1 MKEYIIDIMNIIN
14 NIYGVKT
21 MDKKQLLRSLPK
33 VDDILRQPAVAALEL
48 PQTVVTDLVR
58 DGIDALRR
66 RVLEGDLPAV
76 PPVEEL
82 CQDICRAAKAAA
94 KPSLRP
100 VINAT
105 GVTLHTNLGRACL
118 SERAVAAAADVA
130 RQYSTLEYDLES
142 GQRGSRYSHVE
153 KLLCKITGA
162 EAAMVVNNNAAAVL
176 LILSAVGKGGEV
188 ITSRG
193 ELVEIGGSFRIP
205 EIMEQCGCSLREVG
219 ATNKTH
225 LRDYERAIGEN
236 TRALLKVHTSN
247 YRILGFSESVS
258 LKDMV
263 ALGRE
268 RGLPVIEDLGS
279 GCFFDLETIGIHGE
293 PTVMDS
299 VRAGVD
305 IISFSGDKLLGG
317 PQAGI
322 ILCTKAWIKTLKS
335 HPLTRAMRVDKMTLA
350 ALEATLESYLEPER
364 ATREI
369 PTLRMLAADPAVLKV
384 RADSLCEMLREKGV
398 ICEVIPEQDQVGG
411 GSVPTQ
417 LLPTWAVAVDPQ
429 SVTVDGLEERLR
441 KHSDTPIV
449 GRINHDRYLLDVRT
463 LWEED
468 FAYIAQAVKEA
479 DL

>member
-1 MKEYIIDIMNIIN
+1 
-14 NIYGVKT
+14 
-21 MDKKQLLRSLPK
+21 MDKKHLLRSLPK
-33 VDDILRQPAVAALEL
+33 VDEVLRQPAIAAPDL
-48 PQTVVTDLVR
+48 PQSVITDLVR
-58 DGIDALRR
+58 QHIDDLRR
-66 RVLEGDLPAV
+66 RVLDSDLQTLPSM
-76 PPVEEL
+76 EDL
-82 CQDICRAAKAAA
+82 CAEICTAAKAAA

-105 GVTLHTNLGRACL
+105 GITLHTNLGRACL
-118 SERAVAAAADVA
+118 SEKAVQAAADAA
-130 RQYSTLEYDLES
+130 RRYSTLEYDVES

-176 LILSAVGKGGEV
+176 LILSALGKGGEV

-225 LRDYERAIGEN
+225 LRDYERAICED

-247 YRILGFSESVS
+247 FRIMGFTESVS
-258 LKDMV
+258 LQELV
-263 ALGRE
+263 ELGKQT
-268 RGLPVIEDLGS
+268 GLPVIEDLGS
-279 GCFFDLETIGIHGE
+279 GCFFDLETLGIHDE
-293 PTVMDS
+293 PTVMNS
-299 VRAGVD
+299 VKAGVD

-322 ILCTKAWIKTLKS
+322 ILCKEKWIKTLKS

-350 ALEATLESYLEPER
+350 ALEATLDTYLDPEK
-364 ATREI
+364 AQQEI
-369 PTLRMLAADPAVLKV
+369 PTIRMLAIDPALLKL
-384 RADSLCEMLREKGV
+384 RAENLNEKLTALGV
-398 ICEVIPEQDQVGG
+398 TCQVIPEQDQVGG

-429 SVTVDGLEERLR
+429 NVTVDGLEERLR
-441 KHSDTPIV
+441 KETDIPII
-449 GRINHDRYLLDVRT
+449 GRIVKDRYLLDTRT

-468 FAYIAQAVKEA
+468 FDYIAQAVKEA
-479 DL
+479 DQ

>member
-1 MKEYIIDIMNIIN
+1 
-14 NIYGVKT
+14 
-21 MDKKQLLRSLPK
+21 MDKKHLLRSLPK
-33 VDDILRQPAVAALEL
+33 VDEVLRQPAIAALDL
-48 PQTVVTDLVR
+48 PQSVITDLVR
-58 DGIDALRR
+58 QHIDGLRR
-66 RVLEGDLPAV
+66 RVLDSDLQTLPSM
-76 PPVEEL
+76 EDL
-82 CQDICRAAKAAA
+82 CAEICTAAKAAA

-105 GVTLHTNLGRACL
+105 GITLHTNLGRACL
-118 SERAVAAAADVA
+118 SEKAVQAAADAA
-130 RQYSTLEYDLES
+130 RRYSTLEYDVES

-176 LILSAVGKGGEV
+176 LILSALGKGGEV

-225 LRDYERAIGEN
+225 LRDYERAICED

-247 YRILGFSESVS
+247 FRIMGFTESVS
-258 LKDMV
+258 LQELV
-263 ALGRE
+263 ELGKQT
-268 RGLPVIEDLGS
+268 GLPVIEDLGS
-279 GCFFDLETIGIHGE
+279 GCFFDLETLGIHDE
-293 PTVMDS
+293 PTVMNS
-299 VRAGVD
+299 VKARVD

-322 ILCTKAWIKTLKS
+322 ILCKEKWIKTLKS

-350 ALEATLESYLEPER
+350 ALEATLDTYLDPEK
-364 ATREI
+364 AQQEI
-369 PTLRMLAADPAVLKV
+369 PTIRMLAIDPALLKL
-384 RADSLCEMLREKGV
+384 RAEALYEKLTALGV
-398 ICEVIPEQDQVGG
+398 TCQVIPEQDQVGG

-429 SVTVDGLEERLR
+429 NVTVDGLEERLR
-441 KHSDTPIV
+441 KETDIPII
-449 GRINHDRYLLDVRT
+449 GRIVKDRYLLDTRT

-468 FAYIAQAVKEA
+468 FDYIAQAVKEA
-479 DL
+479 DQ

>member
-1 MKEYIIDIMNIIN
+1 
-14 NIYGVKT
+14 
-21 MDKKQLLRSLPK
+21 MDNKHLLRSLPK
-33 VDDILRQPAVAALEL
+33 VDEVLRQPAIAALDL
-48 PQTVVTDLVR
+48 PQSVITDLVR
-58 DGIDALRR
+58 QRIDGLRR
-66 RVLEGDLPAV
+66 RVLDSDLQTLPSM
-76 PPVEEL
+76 EDL
-82 CQDICRAAKAAA
+82 CAEICTAAKAAA

-105 GVTLHTNLGRACL
+105 GITLHTNLGRACL
-118 SERAVAAAADVA
+118 SEKAVQAAADAA
-130 RQYSTLEYDLES
+130 RRYSTLEYDVES

-176 LILSAVGKGGEV
+176 LILSALGKGGEV

-225 LRDYERAIGEN
+225 LRDYERAICED

-247 YRILGFSESVS
+247 FRIMGFTESVS
-258 LKDMV
+258 LQELV
-263 ALGRE
+263 ELGKQT
-268 RGLPVIEDLGS
+268 GLPVIEDLGS
-279 GCFFDLETIGIHGE
+279 GCFFDLETLGIHDE
-293 PTVMDS
+293 PTVMNS
-299 VRAGVD
+299 VKAGVD

-322 ILCTKAWIKTLKS
+322 ILCKEKWIKILKS

-350 ALEATLESYLEPER
+350 ALEATLDTYLDPQK
-364 ATREI
+364 AQQEI
-369 PTLRMLAADPAVLKV
+369 PTIRMLAIDPALLKL
-384 RADSLCEMLREKGV
+384 RAEALYEKLTALGV
-398 ICEVIPEQDQVGG
+398 TCQVIPEQDQVGG

-429 SVTVDGLEERLR
+429 NVTVDGLEERLR
-441 KHSDTPIV
+441 KQSDIPII
-449 GRINHDRYLLDVRT
+449 GRIVKDRYLLDTRT

-468 FAYIAQAVKEA
+468 FDYIAQAVKEA
-479 DL
+479 DQ

>member
-1 MKEYIIDIMNIIN
+1 
-14 NIYGVKT
+14 
-21 MDKKQLLRSLPK
+21 MDKKHLLRSLPK
-33 VDDILRQPAVAALEL
+33 VDEVLRQPAIAALDL
-48 PQTVVTDLVR
+48 PQSVITDLVR
-58 DGIDALRR
+58 QRIDGLRR
-66 RVLEGDLPAV
+66 RVLDSDLQTLPSM
-76 PPVEEL
+76 EDL
-82 CQDICRAAKAAA
+82 CAEICTAAKAAA

-105 GVTLHTNLGRACL
+105 GITLHTNLGRACL
-118 SERAVAAAADVA
+118 SEKAVQAAADAA
-130 RQYSTLEYDLES
+130 RRYSTLEYDVES

-176 LILSAVGKGGEV
+176 LILSALGKGGEV

-225 LRDYERAIGEN
+225 LRDYERAICED

-247 YRILGFSESVS
+247 FRIMGFTESVS
-258 LKDMV
+258 LQELV
-263 ALGRE
+263 ELGKQT
-268 RGLPVIEDLGS
+268 GLPVIEDLGS
-279 GCFFDLETIGIHGE
+279 GCFFDLETLGIHDE
-293 PTVMDS
+293 PTVMNS
-299 VRAGVD
+299 VKAGVD

-322 ILCTKAWIKTLKS
+322 ILCKEKWIKTLKS

-350 ALEATLESYLEPER
+350 ALEATLDTYLDPEK
-364 ATREI
+364 AQQEI
-369 PTLRMLAADPAVLKV
+369 PTIRMLAIDPALLKL
-384 RADSLCEMLREKGV
+384 RAEALYEKLTALGV
-398 ICEVIPEQDQVGG
+398 TCQVIPEQDQVGG

-429 SVTVDGLEERLR
+429 NVTVDGLEERLR
-441 KHSDTPIV
+441 KETDIPII
-449 GRINHDRYLLDVRT
+449 GRIVKDRYLLDTRT

-468 FAYIAQAVKEA
+468 FDYIAQAVKEA
-479 DL
+479 DQ

>member
-1 MKEYIIDIMNIIN
+1 
-14 NIYGVKT
+14 
-21 MDKKQLLRSLPK
+21 MDKKHLLRSLPK
-33 VDDILRQPAVAALEL
+33 VDEVLRQPAIAALDL
-48 PQTVVTDLVR
+48 PQSVITDLVR
-58 DGIDALRR
+58 QRIDGLRR
-66 RVLEGDLPAV
+66 RVLDSDLQTLPSM
-76 PPVEEL
+76 EDL
-82 CQDICRAAKAAA
+82 CAEICTAAKAAA

-105 GVTLHTNLGRACL
+105 GITLHTNLGRACL
-118 SERAVAAAADVA
+118 SEKAVQAAADAA
-130 RQYSTLEYDLES
+130 RRYSTLEYDVES
-142 GQRGSRYSHVE
+142 GQRGSRYSHVD

-176 LILSAVGKGGEV
+176 LILSALGKGGEV

-225 LRDYERAIGEN
+225 LRDYERAICED

-247 YRILGFSESVS
+247 FRIMGFTESVS
-258 LKDMV
+258 LQELV
-263 ALGRE
+263 ELGKQT
-268 RGLPVIEDLGS
+268 GLPVIEDLGS
-279 GCFFDLETIGIHGE
+279 GCFFDLETLGIHDE
-293 PTVMDS
+293 PTVMNS
-299 VRAGVD
+299 VKAGVD

-322 ILCTKAWIKTLKS
+322 ILCKEKWIKTLKS

-350 ALEATLESYLEPER
+350 ALEATLDTYLDPEKAR
-364 ATREI
+364 QEI
-369 PTLRMLAADPAVLKV
+369 PTIRMLAVDPALLKL
-384 RADSLCEMLREKGV
+384 RAENLYEKLTALGV
-398 ICEVIPEQDQVGG
+398 TCQVIPEQDQVGG

-429 SVTVDGLEERLR
+429 NVTVDGLEERLR
-441 KHSDTPIV
+441 KETDIPII
-449 GRINHDRYLLDVRT
+449 GRIVKDRYLLDTRT

-468 FAYIAQAVKEA
+468 FDYIAQAVKEA
-479 DL
+479 DQ

>member
-1 MKEYIIDIMNIIN
+1 
-14 NIYGVKT
+14 
-21 MDKKQLLRSLPK
+21 MDKKHLLRSLPK
-33 VDDILRQPAVAALEL
+33 VDEVLRQPAIAALDL
-48 PQTVVTDLVR
+48 PQSVITDLVR
-58 DGIDALRR
+58 QRIDGLRR
-66 RVLEGDLPAV
+66 RVLDSDLQTLPSM
-76 PPVEEL
+76 EDL
-82 CQDICRAAKAAA
+82 CAEICTAAKAAA

-105 GVTLHTNLGRACL
+105 GITLHTNLGRACL
-118 SERAVAAAADVA
+118 SEKAVQAAADAA
-130 RQYSTLEYDLES
+130 RRYSTLEYDVES
-142 GQRGSRYSHVE
+142 GQRGSRYNHVE

-176 LILSAVGKGGEV
+176 LILSALGKGGEV

-225 LRDYERAIGEN
+225 LRDYERAICED

-247 YRILGFSESVS
+247 FRIMGFTESVS
-258 LKDMV
+258 LQELV
-263 ALGRE
+263 ELGKQT
-268 RGLPVIEDLGS
+268 GLPVIEDLGS
-279 GCFFDLETIGIHGE
+279 GCFFDLETLGIHDE
-293 PTVMDS
+293 PTVMNS
-299 VRAGVD
+299 VKAGVD

-322 ILCTKAWIKTLKS
+322 ILCKEKWIKTLKS

-350 ALEATLESYLEPER
+350 ALEATLDTYLDPQK
-364 ATREI
+364 AQQEI
-369 PTLRMLAADPAVLKV
+369 PTIRMLAIDPALLKL
-384 RADSLCEMLREKGV
+384 RAEALYEKLTALGV
-398 ICEVIPEQDQVGG
+398 TCQVIPEQDQVGG

-429 SVTVDGLEERLR
+429 NVTVDGLEERLR
-441 KHSDTPIV
+441 KQSDIPII
-449 GRINHDRYLLDVRT
+449 GRIVKDRYLLDTRT

-468 FAYIAQAVKEA
+468 FDYIAQAVKEA
-479 DL
+479 DQ

>member
-1 MKEYIIDIMNIIN
+1 MGKQ
-14 NIYGVKT
+14 
-21 MDKKQLLRSLPK
+21 QLLRRLPG
-33 VDDILRQPAVAALEL
+33 VDDLLRQPSVAALEL

-58 DGIDALRR
+58 ERIDTLRR
-66 RVLEGDLPAV
+66 RVLESDVQSFPSM
-76 PPVEEL
+76 EEL
-82 CQDICRAAKAAA
+82 CEDICRAAKAAA

-118 SERAVAAAADVA
+118 SEKAVAAAAAVA
-130 RQYSTLEYDLES
+130 RRYSTLEYDLEN

-162 EAAMVVNNNAAAVL
+162 ESAMVVNNNAAAVL

-188 ITSRG
+188 IASRG

-205 EIMEQCGCSLREVG
+205 EIMEQCGCLLREVG

-225 LRDYERAIGEN
+225 LRDYEGAMSEN

-247 YRILGFSESVS
+247 YRILGFTDSVS
-258 LKDMV
+258 LADMV
-263 ALGRE
+263 ELGRKA
-268 RGLPVIEDLGS
+268 GLPVIEDLGS
-279 GCFFDLETIGIHGE
+279 GCFFDLERIGIHGE

-305 IISFSGDKLLGG
+305 ILSFSGDKLLGG

-322 ILCTKAWIKTLKS
+322 ILCKKEWIKTLKG

-350 ALEATLESYLEPER
+350 ALEATLESYLEPEK
-364 ATREI
+364 AAREI
-369 PTLRMLAADPAVLKV
+369 PTLRMLAVDPAQLKL
-384 RADSLCEMLREKGV
+384 RAEGLCEKLSALGV
-398 ICEVIPEQDQVGG
+398 ACQVIPEQDQVGG

-429 SVTVDGLEERLR
+429 AVSVDRLENGLR
-441 KHSDTPIV
+441 KHSDTPII
-449 GRINHDRYLLDVRT
+449 GRIHHDRYLLDVRT

-468 FAYIAQAVKEA
+468 FDDIAKAVKEA
-479 DL
+479 DQ

>member
-1 MKEYIIDIMNIIN
+1 
-14 NIYGVKT
+14 
-21 MDKKQLLRSLPK
+21 MDHKHLLRSLPK
-33 VDDILRQPAVAALEL
+33 VDEVLRQPALAALEL
-48 PQTVVTDLVR
+48 PQSVVTDLVR
-58 DGIDALRR
+58 EHIDCLRR
-66 RVLEGDLPAV
+66 RVLESELQVLPSMEA
-76 PPVEEL
+76 L
-82 CQDICRAAKAAA
+82 CEDICRAAKAAA

-105 GVTLHTNLGRACL
+105 GITLHTNLGRACL
-118 SERAVAAAADVA
+118 SEKAVQAAAAAA
-130 RQYSTLEYDLES
+130 RRYSTLEYDLES

-153 KLLCKITGA
+153 KLLCRITGA

-176 LILSAVGKGGEV
+176 LILSALGKGGQV

-225 LRDYERAIGEN
+225 LRDYEKAICED

-247 YRILGFSESVS
+247 FRIMGFTESVS
-258 LKDMV
+258 LQELV
-263 ALGRE
+263 ALGQE
-268 RGLPVIEDLGS
+268 TGLPVIEDLGS
-279 GCFFDLETIGIHGE
+279 GCFFDLETLGIHDE
-293 PTVMDS
+293 PTVMNS
-299 VRAGVD
+299 VKAGVD

-322 ILCTKAWIKTLKS
+322 ILCKEKWIKALKS

-350 ALEATLESYLEPER
+350 ALEATLDTYLDPEKAR
-364 ATREI
+364 QEI
-369 PTLRMLAADPAVLKV
+369 PTIRMLAVDPALLKL
-384 RADSLCEMLREKGV
+384 RAENLYEKLTALGV
-398 ICEVIPEQDQVGG
+398 TCQVIPEQDQVGG

-429 SVTVDGLEERLR
+429 NVTVDRLEERLR
-441 KHSDTPIV
+441 RQSDIPII
-449 GRINHDRYLLDVRT
+449 GRIVKDRYLLDTRT

-468 FAYIAQAVKEA
+468 FDYIAGAVKEA
-479 DL
+479 DQ

>member
-1 MKEYIIDIMNIIN
+1 
-14 NIYGVKT
+14 
-21 MDKKQLLRSLPK
+21 MDHKHLLRSLPK
-33 VDDILRQPAVAALEL
+33 VDEVLRQPALAALDL
-48 PQTVVTDLVR
+48 PQSVITDLVR
-58 DGIDALRR
+58 QRIDGLRR
-66 RVLEGDLPAV
+66 RVLDSDLQTLPSM
-76 PPVEEL
+76 EDL
-82 CQDICRAAKAAA
+82 CAEICTAAKAAA

-105 GVTLHTNLGRACL
+105 GITLHTNLGRACL
-118 SERAVAAAADVA
+118 SEKAVQAAADAA
-130 RQYSTLEYDLES
+130 RRYSTLEYDVES

-176 LILSAVGKGGEV
+176 LILSALGKGGEV

-225 LRDYERAIGEN
+225 LRDYERAICED

-247 YRILGFSESVS
+247 FRIMGFTESVS
-258 LKDMV
+258 LQELV
-263 ALGRE
+263 ELGKQT
-268 RGLPVIEDLGS
+268 GLPVIEDLGS
-279 GCFFDLETIGIHGE
+279 GCFFDLETLGIHDE
-293 PTVMDS
+293 PTVMNS
-299 VRAGVD
+299 VKAGVD

-322 ILCTKAWIKTLKS
+322 ILCKEKWIKTLKS

-350 ALEATLESYLEPER
+350 ALEATLDTYLDPEK
-364 ATREI
+364 AQQEI
-369 PTLRMLAADPAVLKV
+369 PTIRMLAIDPALRKL
-384 RADSLCEMLREKGV
+384 RAEALYEKLTALGV
-398 ICEVIPEQDQVGG
+398 TCQVIPEQDQVGG

-429 SVTVDGLEERLR
+429 NVTVDGLEERLR
-441 KHSDTPIV
+441 KETDIPII
-449 GRINHDRYLLDVRT
+449 GRIVKDRYLLDTRT

-468 FAYIAQAVKEA
+468 FDYIAQAVKEA
-479 DL
+479 DQ

>member
-1 MKEYIIDIMNIIN
+1 
-14 NIYGVKT
+14 
-21 MDKKQLLRSLPK
+21 MDHKHLLRSLPK
-33 VDDILRQPAVAALEL
+33 VDEVLRQPALAALEL
-48 PQTVVTDLVR
+48 PQSVVTDLVR
-58 DGIDALRR
+58 EHIDCLRR
-66 RVLEGDLPAV
+66 RVLESELQVLPSMEA
-76 PPVEEL
+76 L
-82 CQDICRAAKAAA
+82 CEDICRAAKAAA

-105 GVTLHTNLGRACL
+105 GITLHTNLGRACL
-118 SERAVAAAADVA
+118 SEKAVQAAAAAA
-130 RQYSTLEYDLES
+130 RRYSTLEYDLES

-153 KLLCKITGA
+153 KLLCRITGA

-176 LILSAVGKGGEV
+176 LILSALGKGGQV

-225 LRDYERAIGEN
+225 LRDYEKAICED

-247 YRILGFSESVS
+247 FRIMGFTESVS
-258 LKDMV
+258 LQELV
-263 ALGRE
+263 ALGQE
-268 RGLPVIEDLGS
+268 TGLPVIEDLGS
-279 GCFFDLETIGIHGE
+279 GCFFDLETLGIHDE
-293 PTVMDS
+293 PTVMNS
-299 VRAGVD
+299 VKAGVD

-322 ILCTKAWIKTLKS
+322 ILCKEKWIKTLKS

-350 ALEATLESYLEPER
+350 ALEATLDTYLDPEKAR
-364 ATREI
+364 QEI
-369 PTLRMLAADPAVLKV
+369 PTIRMLAIDPALLKL
-384 RADSLCEMLREKGV
+384 RAEALYEKLTALGV
-398 ICEVIPEQDQVGG
+398 TCQVIPEQDQVGG

-429 SVTVDGLEERLR
+429 NVTVDRLEERLR
-441 KHSDTPIV
+441 KQSDIPII
-449 GRINHDRYLLDVRT
+449 GRIVKDRYLLDTRT

-468 FAYIAQAVKEA
+468 FDYIAQAVKEA
-479 DL
+479 DQ

>member
-1 MKEYIIDIMNIIN
+1 
-14 NIYGVKT
+14 
-21 MDKKQLLRSLPK
+21 MDKKHLLRSLPK
-33 VDDILRQPAVAALEL
+33 VDEVLRQPAIAALDL
-48 PQTVVTDLVR
+48 PQSVITDLVR
-58 DGIDALRR
+58 QRIDGLRR
-66 RVLEGDLPAV
+66 RVLDSDLQTLPSM
-76 PPVEEL
+76 EDL
-82 CQDICRAAKAAA
+82 CAEICTAAKAAA

-105 GVTLHTNLGRACL
+105 GITLHTNLGRACL
-118 SERAVAAAADVA
+118 SEKAVQAAADAA
-130 RQYSTLEYDLES
+130 RRYSTLEYDVES

-153 KLLCKITGA
+153 RLLCKITGA

-176 LILSAVGKGGEV
+176 LILSALGKGGEV

-225 LRDYERAIGEN
+225 LRDYERAICED

-247 YRILGFSESVS
+247 FRIMGFTESVS
-258 LKDMV
+258 LQELV
-263 ALGRE
+263 ELGKQT
-268 RGLPVIEDLGS
+268 GLPVIEDLGS
-279 GCFFDLETIGIHGE
+279 GCFFDLETLGIHDE
-293 PTVMDS
+293 PTVMNS
-299 VRAGVD
+299 VKAGVD

-322 ILCTKAWIKTLKS
+322 ILCKEKWIKILKS

-350 ALEATLESYLEPER
+350 ALEATLDTYLDPQK
-364 ATREI
+364 AQQEI
-369 PTLRMLAADPAVLKV
+369 PTIRMLAIDPALLKL
-384 RADSLCEMLREKGV
+384 RAEALYEKLTALGV
-398 ICEVIPEQDQVGG
+398 TCQVIPEQDQVGG

-429 SVTVDGLEERLR
+429 NVTVDGLEERLR
-441 KHSDTPIV
+441 KQSDIPII
-449 GRINHDRYLLDVRT
+449 GRIVKDRYLLDTRT

-468 FAYIAQAVKEA
+468 FDYIAQAVKEA
-479 DL
+479 DQ